1 MTAGGG
7 DTLTRVLDNV
17 RAALPRLEALLAE
30 ADRLSGRESSLVRV
44 TSDIVAELRALAP
57 DHPLNRTF
65 VDAIE
70 ALKSDVK
77 SDRWAEGSMPAAAP
91 RPIVNAFLQARFFL
105 HLGVHLA
112 KAHPREESFPQGAQ
126 AFLRLYEP

>member
-1 MTAGGG
+1 MTAGVG

-30 ADRLSGRESSLVRV
+30 ADRLSGRESSLVRF

-57 DHPLNRTF
+57 DLPLNRAF
-65 VDAIE
+65 ADAME
-70 ALKSDVK
+70 ALKSD
-77 SDRWAEGSMPAAAP
+77 RLAEGSMLTVAP

-105 HLGVHLA
+105 HLAVHLA

-126 AFLRLYEP
+126 ALLRLYEP